1 MRSGT
6 TRTAFTL
13 VELLVVIAIIGTLM
27 GLLLP
32 AVQSAREAGRR
43 NSCSNNLSQ
52 LGKAVVAF
60 DGQKNHVPGWRNAPS
75 GANPATY
82 SWPVALMPN
91 LERRDIFMLFEQQP
105 NAHSLPQASIFIPL
119 LNCPSSPG
127 GNNSAEL
134 AYAGNCGNE
143 GGSNRGD
150 GVFFDNV
157 GAGTPASPGVKVG
170 LDFIGSGDGTATT
183 LLFSERSGARVG
195 LKPYWSA
202 PQTAE
207 FQVVP
212 TTAGSFIVG
221 TPGIVLAGIG
231 TAGKV
236 VNAVDDQAAGF
247 DAPQYRFPSSSHP
260 SGVVAVFCDGHV
272 IFLKDS
278 VSPNVLSQMMTSKSE
293 VASQIP
299 FNYRG
304 LPLLNEGAF

>member
-60 DGQKNHVPGWRNAPS
+60 DGQKNHVPGWRNTVIS
-75 GANPATY
+75 TSNPNTY

-91 LERRDIFMLFEQQP
+91 LERRDIFMRFEQVA
-105 NAHSLPQASIFIPL
+105 NAHVSPDASIFIPL

-127 GNNSAEL
+127 GNNSAEI

-143 GGSNRGD
+143 GGPNRGD

-157 GAGTPASPGVKVG
+157 GSTTSPGVKVG

-195 LKPYWSA
+195 LKPFWSA
-202 PQTAE
+202 PQSAV
-207 FQVVP
+207 FQPVP
-212 TTAGSFIVG
+212 TTSGNFVAG
-221 TPGIVLAGIG
+221 TPGIVLAGN
-231 TAGKV
+231 TNLGKV
-236 VNAVDDQAAGF
+236 INAVDDQVAGF
-247 DAPQYRFPSSSHP
+247 QSPQYRFPSSSHP

-272 IFLKDS
+272 TFLKDS
-278 VSPNVLSQMMTSKSE
+278 IAPNVLSQMMTSKSE
-293 VASQIP
+293 VASMSPID
-299 FNYRG
+299 YRQ